1 MSVEKQGRAPRLRH
15 ISGLDGVRAIAVLA
29 VIGFHSG
36 ISWLSGGYYGVDA
49 FFVLSGYLITSLLV
63 REWSETGSI
72 GLLRFWGRRARRLL
86 PALYLLITVVGI
98 VAALWPGV
106 LGSPDLL
113 GSAIATLFY
122 SANWYFISAHA
133 NYFAATAAPSP
144 LLHTWSL
151 AIEEQFYLVWP
162 VVVLG
167 VLGVL
172 GSRRRRRGGA
182 LQEGA
187 LVRTDALVR
196 GSKFAQG
203 SLGGP
208 WRHSYRSVGRQSLE
222 RGQTIPL
229 EIAIEGSSDT
239 LTILREVPSSE
250 KTGFGRLERLFV
262 VSVLGA
268 LGSAVLMAIL
278 TPSGANTDLAYY
290 GTDTRAQGLLIGA
303 ALAVFFIRWGTECS
317 FRTKKTVAWLGT
329 FGLIATILIW
339 KFIPETSVI
348 AFHGGFL
355 LAGLATACIVAAAVV
370 APSGLSTRILSLW
383 PLRAIGRI
391 SYGVYLW
398 YWPVLLV
405 MTSSRVHLS
414 EYPLFVLQVLTTL
427 SLATISYTVLERPI
441 LRGFMKN
448 WKALIAT
455 PLAAGVAAA
464 SVALAVLVP
473 GVAIASPSPF
483 TGTGTSNSSGATP
496 SSLSASSSIRGAAN
510 GYPLSHSSAS
520 TSLATR
526 QPVKVLL
533 VGDSLAGSLGVG
545 LGLDSPKYGIQL
557 VNEGSPGCSISMD
570 QQIHVLWYSLA
581 PGRPCV
587 SGDPNALF
595 AKWKSW
601 VDTYNPDVVVYLA
614 RGELYNQEVNGQWTN
629 LGNQNFDSY
638 LSNRFNEAI
647 QILGSRGAAVVMLNS
662 PYFDSGLQPN
672 GQPWPEDLPNRV
684 IIDNQLISKAV
695 AKAQASIRSRISAK
709 TATTN
714 ALLKPSSV
722 SLVNLNA
729 LISPHGRYSQVVDGV
744 NMRCRDGVHFT
755 AAGGEWIGQRLL
767 PELSSLGQEH
777 HRLSPSGKWSKSGSI
792 VPSTP
797 SWWYQLPCST

>member
-1 MSVEKQGRAPRLRH
+1 MIMSVGKQGRAPRLRH
-15 ISGLDGVRAIAVLA
+15 IPGLDGVRAIAVLA

-63 REWSETGSI
+63 REWTETGSI

-86 PALYLLITVVGI
+86 PALYLLITVIGI
-98 VAALWPGV
+98 VAALWPSV
-106 LGSPDLL
+106 LGSPELL

-122 SANWYFISAHA
+122 SANWYFVSAHV
-133 NYFAATAAPSP
+133 NYFAASAAPSP

-151 AIEEQFYLVWP
+151 AIEEQFYLIWP

-172 GSRRRRRGGA
+172 GSKRRSRGG
-182 LQEGA
+182 LEQ
-187 LVRTDALVR
+187 
-196 GSKFAQG
+196 KG
-203 SLGGP
+203 SLAQTKLDSAHTKDS
-208 WRHSYRSVGRQSLE
+208 RLKKRSYLE
-222 RGQTIPL
+222 PEEAIPL
-229 EIAIEGSSDT
+229 AIGIEGSSDT
-239 LTILREVPSSE
+239 LTIFCNRSPNTTSSVGQVGRSREVGRSGRLTWLPRVA
-250 KTGFGRLERLFV
+250 RLERLFV
-262 VSVLGA
+262 IAVVGA
-268 LGSAVLMAIL
+268 LGSAVLMAVL

-303 ALAVFFIRWGTECS
+303 ALAVFFIRWGTSCS
-317 FRTKKTVAWLGT
+317 VLAKRVVAWIGT
-329 FGLIATILIW
+329 LGLIATILIW
-339 KFIPETSVI
+339 KFIPETSII

-355 LAGLATACIVAAAVV
+355 LAGLATAGIVASAVV
-370 APSGLSTRILSLW
+370 TPEGISTRILSIW

-414 EYPLFVLQVLTTL
+414 GYPLFVLQVITTL

-441 LRGFMKN
+441 LRGFIRN

-455 PLAAGVAAA
+455 PIAAGIAAA
-464 SVALAVLVP
+464 SVALAVLLP
-473 GVAIASPSPF
+473 GVAIASPS
-483 TGTGTSNSSGATP
+483 SLSVSSGIGGSVSQSHLGG
-496 SSLSASSSIRGAAN
+496 SSTNVSSPASRPI
-510 GYPLSHSSAS
+510 
-520 TSLATR
+520 
-526 QPVKVLL
+526 KVLL

-545 LGLDSPKYGIQL
+545 LGLESSKYGVQL

-570 QQIHVLWYSLA
+570 QQIHVLWYTLA
-581 PGRPCV
+581 PGKPCV

-595 AKWKSW
+595 KKWKSW

-629 LGNQNFDSY
+629 ITDPNFDAY
-638 LSNRFNEAI
+638 LSKRFTQAI
-647 QILGSRGAAVVMLNS
+647 QVLGSRGAAVVMLNS
-662 PYFDSGLQPN
+662 PYSDSGLQPN

-684 IIDNQLISKAV
+684 TIDNRLISQAV
-695 AKAQASIRSRISAK
+695 AKAEASIRNRALTKAK
-709 TATTN
+709 SNSSSLRA
-714 ALLKPSSV
+714 SSV
-722 SLVNLNA
+722 SVFNLNA
-729 LISPHGRYSQVVDGV
+729 LISPHNRYSLVVDGV
-744 NMRCRDGVHFT
+744 DMRCRDGVHFT
-755 AAGGEWIGQRLL
+755 APGGKWIGQRLL
-767 PELSSLGQEH
+767 PELVSLGQQH
-777 HRLSPSGKWSKSGSI
+777 QRLSPSGEWSTSGVT